1 MTDIGVKFKFNSK
14 GTVFEDLVANAKRPK
29 AILAEWGKLLKDE
42 AKELMAER
50 APPLAPAT
58 IKKQQHQGTSSV
70 TAQGKV
76 RASYAKGLDT
86 LLKRKGI
93 NATAELRRLA
103 SGDTSRGS
111 VGIKVI
117 DRLRRKVE
125 RAQKLKAAVLAQ
137 RARDIVDGEAGYKGY
152 KAPKLP
158 QIAIGKKTIERT
170 GGERGG
176 KFRKAW
182 TRVYEGLSVAVVN
195 AWDKSG
201 IHDTGGKVG
210 NGATLPNWNFTEIRQ
225 KVRDQMS
232 IIAIDWLLR
241 GGGK

>member
-14 GTVFEDLVANAKRPK
+14 GTVFEDLVENAKRPK

-42 AKELMAER
+42 AKELMTDR
-50 APPLAPAT
+50 APPLAPST
-58 IKKQQHQGTSSV
+58 IKKQQHQGTASI

-76 RASYAKGLDT
+76 RGSYAKGLDT

-111 VGIKVI
+111 KGIKVI

-125 RAQKLKAAVLAQ
+125 RAKLVKA
-137 RARDIVDGEAGYKGY
+137 KGG
-152 KAPKLP
+152 K
-158 QIAIGKKTIERT
+158 IDIGKKTIERT

-182 TRVYEGLSVAVVN
+182 TRVYEGLSVIVVN

-232 IIAIDWLLR
+232 ILAIDWLLR

>member
-42 AKELMAER
+42 AKELMTDR
-50 APPLAPAT
+50 APPLAPST
-58 IKKQQHQGTSSV
+58 IKKQQHQGTAPI
-70 TAQGKV
+70 TAQGNA

-103 SGDTSRGS
+103 SGDTSRS
-111 VGIKVI
+111 SKGIKVI

-125 RAQKLKAAVLAQ
+125 RAKLVKA
-137 RARDIVDGEAGYKGY
+137 KGG
-152 KAPKLP
+152 K
-158 QIAIGKKTIERT
+158 IDIGKKTIERT

-182 TRVYEGLSVAVVN
+182 TRVYEGLSVIVVN

-232 IIAIDWLLR
+232 ILAIDWLLR

>member
-14 GTVFEDLVANAKRPK
+14 GSVFEDLVANAKRPK

-42 AKELMAER
+42 AKELMTDR
-50 APPLAPAT
+50 APPLAPST
-58 IKKQQHQGTSSV
+58 IKKQQHQGTAPI
-70 TAQGKV
+70 TAQGNA

-103 SGDTSRGS
+103 SGDTSRS
-111 VGIKVI
+111 SKGIKVI

-125 RAQKLKAAVLAQ
+125 RAKLVKAKGGKI
-137 RARDIVDGEAGYKGY
+137 DIGR
-152 KAPKLP
+152 
-158 QIAIGKKTIERT
+158 KTIERT

-182 TRVYEGLSVAVVN
+182 TRVYEGLSVIVVN

-232 IIAIDWLLR
+232 ILAIDWLLR